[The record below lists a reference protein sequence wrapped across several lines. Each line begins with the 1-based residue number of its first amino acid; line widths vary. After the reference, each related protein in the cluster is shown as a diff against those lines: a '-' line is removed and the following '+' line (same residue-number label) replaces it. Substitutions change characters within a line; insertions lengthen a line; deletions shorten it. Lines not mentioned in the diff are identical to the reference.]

1 MRAAV
6 AGLATPDPLG
16 RRLPA
21 VYAADDLAQRLTGGF
36 DQVLAP
42 VHATLDSL
50 WAYFDPALAPPDF
63 VDWLGSWVAAGGGR
77 DRPAAER
84 RRVVAGAVA
93 RHRVRGT
100 AAGLAEE
107 VRLATGLVPEIVES
121 GGTTWSVT
129 PGTALPGS
137 AVPALTVRVYAPE
150 PSDAL
155 VARLRA
161 VVEANRPAHVPYTV
175 EVLPLV
181 GEDPAGT
188 DRTVAR

>member
-1 MRAAV
+1 MRAAIE
-6 AGLATPDPLG
+6 GLATPDPLG

-21 VYAADDLAQRLTGGF
+21 VYAADDLAQRLTGAY
-36 DQVLAP
+36 DQVIAP

-63 VDWLGSWVAAGGGR
+63 VDWLGGWVAAGGGR
-77 DRPAAER
+77 DATPDER

-107 VRLATGLVPEIVES
+107 IRLATGVTPEVAES
-121 GGTTWSVT
+121 GGTAWSAT
-129 PGTALPGS
+129 PGAELPGS
-137 AVPALTVRVYAPE
+137 AEPALTVRIRVSE
-150 PSDAL
+150 PTAAL
-155 VARLRA
+155 ESRLRA

-175 EVLPLV
+175 EVLSLD
-181 GEDPAGT
+181 GGPAAGGP
-188 DRTVAR
+188 R